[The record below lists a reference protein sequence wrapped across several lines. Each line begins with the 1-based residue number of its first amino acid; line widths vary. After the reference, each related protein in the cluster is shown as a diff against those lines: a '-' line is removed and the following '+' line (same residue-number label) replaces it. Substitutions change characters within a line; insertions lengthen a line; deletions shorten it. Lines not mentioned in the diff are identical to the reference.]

1 MVKKISLVRGIA
13 LALFVLAVLVV
24 FPQTHARADETEG
37 IVFHTCSDLSTST
50 DTSFTSTVG
59 GFTFSYCFNDL
70 PPSPSSNTIVSFHGT
85 LVDLSTAPSQ
95 ATIITGFPV
104 VFQVPPTPIFVFDTQ
119 LVVTPSGQVNGTS
132 TTPPAP
138 V

>member
-24 FPQTHARADETEG
+24 FPQTAARADETG
-37 IVFHTCSDLSTST
+37 VVVFHLCSDLSTST

-59 GFTFSYCFNDL
+59 GFTFSYCFDVL
-70 PPSPSSNTIVSFHGT
+70 PPSSNATLSFHGT
-85 LVDLSTAPSQ
+85 LVDLSTAPLQ
-95 ATIITGFPV
+95 ATIVTGFPV
-104 VFQVPPTPIFVFDTQ
+104 SFPPTPVFVFDTR